1 MKNLI
6 YKEVILCTNVQI
18 VLFVVFSLFI
28 LIPSWPPAIAFVY
41 PLSGLISLFP
51 RCLANKDI
59 EYTTLL
65 PIKKT
70 DVVKGKALYIGLVEI
85 VVILLAAIGGL
96 IRLFLYK
103 EPTNPDTLDYF
114 LATKP
119 TISLFGFA
127 FLSFGIMNWVILGI
141 YYRNPYKKLAG
152 PNLISLL
159 ACVLLLTI
167 GSVIIAF
174 VPSLR
179 EYDSLGLILQSATL
193 LVGIILFILFT
204 FFGYK
209 SGAKAFT
216 KIDL

>member
-18 VLFVVFSLFI
+18 VLFAIFSLFI
-28 LIPSWPPAIAFVY
+28 LIPTWPPAVAFVY
-41 PLSGLISLFP
+41 PLSGLLSLFP

-59 EYTTLL
+59 EYTALL

-85 VVILLAAIGGL
+85 AVILLAAIGGL
-96 IRLFLYK
+96 IRLILYK
-103 EPTNPDTLDYF
+103 EPTNPDALNYF
-114 LATKP
+114 IATKP
-119 TISLFGFA
+119 TISLFGFV

-159 ACVLLLTI
+159 ACILLLTI

-179 EYDSLGLILQSATL
+179 EYNALGLILQLSTL
-193 LVGIILFILFT
+193 SGGIILFILFT
-204 FFGYK
+204 FLGYI